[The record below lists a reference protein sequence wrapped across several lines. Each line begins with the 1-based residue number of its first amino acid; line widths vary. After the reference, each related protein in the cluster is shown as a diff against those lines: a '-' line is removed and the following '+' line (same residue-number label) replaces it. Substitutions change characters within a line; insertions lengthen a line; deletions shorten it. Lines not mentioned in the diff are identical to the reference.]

1 MVHLE
6 NLPVVYPVKQR
17 EAVIRRWGDS
27 TQTRRNKQPKSDHS
41 HHSHPEREYSV
52 CCGLGRSA
60 NRWWTRKWPAYLSA
74 RNPCKICRRCTAG
87 FSPKKRKR
95 KRRKSQPASANVLRC
110 RRATCYLTRAA
121 AQVSTTVSVHQYSV
135 NKLNDLFIIII
146 IIIVSFITML
156 EKKCDSSYS
165 VLYFQ

>member
-1 MVHLE
+1 MMDAEMACLFKCQE
-6 NLPVVYPVKQR
+6 PVQ
-17 EAVIRRWGDS
+17 DMS
-27 TQTRRNKQPKSDHS
+27 QMHS
-41 HHSHPEREYSV
+41 
-52 CCGLGRSA
+52 
-60 NRWWTRKWPAYLSA
+60 W
-74 RNPCKICRRCTAG
+74 I
-87 FSPKKRKR
+87 FPKKRKR